1 MVQFKT
7 WQWIIL
13 ATPIV
18 AIAAF
23 LLLAAG
29 WQIYQ
34 WQINWIWAII
44 IVVFVGWR
52 WLLVKWTKPVVQE
65 VEVEGVTND
74 LVDNQVL
81 TPPEGKSEAEEQ
93 ETLQKAAA
101 VLQQTI
107 EASRNDPPIWEDWNI
122 FWERCKNLAVA
133 IAQIYHPQTKYP
145 LLNIYVTQAY
155 GLIRGTVDDLDR
167 WMQQL
172 TPVLNQ
178 VTVANAY
185 RAYKTYRQLEPSAR
199 KALQVWNWAQW
210 ILNPA
215 AAIANYASKPS
226 NNRASQELLG
236 NFNQILREAALRTLC
251 QQAISLYGGQN
262 VRNQV
267 SFAPSSE
274 SKQLSYSSQDKTQTL
289 QEIIEQ
295 AEPSEQIEQK
305 PVSILLVGRTG
316 AGKSST
322 INTLFQ
328 AEKAAVDVLPSTDQV
343 QSYQW
348 QAPTG
353 ETLTLWDTPGYEQAK
368 REDLRQV
375 TLECA
380 SQADVLLLVTPAL
393 DPALQMDVDFL
404 QEVQGELENL
414 PTIVIVTQVDRLR
427 PLRQWQPPYN
437 WENGDRPKEKSIR
450 EATAYRQ
457 EVLGDRAQAI
467 LPLVASDKNSERSA
481 WNVDRL
487 STALMAAIDPAKQ
500 SRLARFLRD
509 RRSRIEATAKVIDRY
524 TFQMSTTQGL
534 TTMLKSPIL
543 NFLSTVAT
551 GSPALARLLAAQIPV
566 EQLPIAIGKLQMA
579 YELFSLVGPEDTGP
593 FDFDLLSLW
602 PLLLENQQDPDRNAW
617 AFGHAVVEY
626 WVQGL
631 TATQLQERFY
641 GYLQS
646 EEDR

>member
-13 ATPIV
+13 ATPMV

-23 LLLAAG
+23 LLVAAG

-34 WQINWIWAII
+34 WQINWVWAII

-52 WLLVKWTKPVVQE
+52 WLLVKWTKPVVR
-65 VEVEGVTND
+65 EVEGEGNAND
-74 LVDNQVL
+74 LAANQVL

-133 IAQIYHPQTKYP
+133 IAQIYHPQAKYP

-172 TPVLNQ
+172 TPVFNQ

-185 RAYKTYRQLEPSAR
+185 RAYKTYRQLEPSAK

-251 QQAISLYGGQN
+251 QQAISLYGGEDL
-262 VRNQV
+262 RDQV
-267 SFAPSSE
+267 SFAPSSD
-274 SKQLSYSSQDKTQTL
+274 SSQLAESKTQTL
-289 QEIIEQ
+289 QEIIKQ

-353 ETLTLWDTPGYEQAK
+353 ETLTLWDTPGYEQAQG
-368 REDLRQV
+368 EDLRQA

-380 SQADVLLLVTPAL
+380 RQADVLLLVTPAL

-404 QEVQGELENL
+404 QEVQGELEDL
-414 PTIVIVTQVDRLR
+414 PTLVIVAQVDRLR
-427 PLRQWQPPYN
+427 PLRQWQPPYD
-437 WENGDRPKEKSIR
+437 WENGDRPKERSIR

-457 EVLGDRAQAI
+457 EVLGDRARAI
-467 LPLVASDKNSERSA
+467 LPLVAADKNSDRSA

-487 STALMAAIDPAKQ
+487 SMALIAAIDPAKQ

-534 TTMLKSPIL
+534 TALLKSPIL
-543 NFLSTVAT
+543 NFLSTMTT
-551 GSPALARLLAAQIPV
+551 GSPALAQLLAAQIPV
-566 EQLPIAIGKLQMA
+566 EQLPMAIGKLQMA
-579 YELFSLVGPEDTGP
+579 YELFSLVGPEDAGP
-593 FDFDLLSLW
+593 FDFDMLSLW
-602 PLLLENQQDPDRNAW
+602 PLLVENQEDADRNAW

-631 TATQLQERFY
+631 TATQLQKQFHE
-641 GYLQS
+641 YLQS
-646 EEDR
+646 EENR